1 MREGGIGSTGGITIS
16 RDAIRELSAGEYGT
30 EPLLR
35 VPWGPNA
42 KEDGIFK
49 MGGIGSTGSIVLS
62 RDSIKELKGQGDDER
77 PIKLPQVKEGGIG
90 STGAITISR
99 DAIREIS
106 AGNFDAKEAIK
117 VPWSAGADEDG
128 IFKKG
133 GIGSIAGIALSR
145 GAIKELKNSNV
156 KSEMSPSG
164 NVKSEMSYDMHVS
177 SSSYDMHVSSSSY
190 DMHVS
195 SSYDVSNSF
204 SLQATSR
211 LRCPLQAVS
220 PSPARYQ
227 TCILLLI

>member
-1 MREGGIGSTGGITIS
+1 LREGGIGSTGGITIS

-30 EPLLR
+30 EALLR

-156 KSEMSPSG
+156 KSEMS
-164 NVKSEMSYDMHVS
+164 YDMHVS